1 MKQLLIRNFKCRSI
15 TIAIYI
21 LLLLLN
27 PLYAFVFSKTE
38 LYFLFYAP
46 IAITLMAVS
55 ILDSG
60 HLFRLHRRLGGKS
73 SYLFYES
80 LPVSKKDMLNAN
92 YITCIVLTLF
102 GGVIIA
108 LYNFQSSNID
118 FGDLR
123 YSTAIAFIFVN
134 FLSIPIAFSRNTEKK
149 RERISYA
156 PYILIMML
164 VFPFA
169 ITMVFTLIN
178 AFVFHHHISYNI
190 FGIYYNYGLL
200 SLSIVWMIINYLI
213 QLRRIIHRE
222 NKGGPI

>member
-1 MKQLLIRNFKCRSI
+1 MKQLLIRNFKCRSV
-15 TIAIYI
+15 TIVIYLA
-21 LLLLLN
+21 LLLFN
-27 PLYAFVFSKTE
+27 PLYALVLSKTE

-46 IAITLMAVS
+46 IAITLMVVS

-80 LPVSKKDMLNAN
+80 LPVSKKDILNAN

-102 GGVIIA
+102 GGCIIA

-134 FLSIPIAFSRNTEKK
+134 FFSIPIAFSRNTERK
-149 RERISYA
+149 REGITYA
-156 PYILIMML
+156 PYIMIMML
-164 VFPFA
+164 AIPFA
-169 ITMVFTLIN
+169 ITTVFAVIN
-178 AFVFHHHISYNI
+178 VLVFQHYYTYNVL
-190 FGIYYNYGLL
+190 GVYYNYGLL
-200 SLSIVWMIINYLI
+200 ILSIIWMIINYLI
-213 QLRRIIHRE
+213 QLKRINQRE
-222 NKGGPI
+222 NKGGLT